1 MFYFSRNKKINQK
14 DNQFL
19 NFLKINM
26 LLYLFL
32 ILGIYFSVSDH
43 IYGIQWW
50 VDNSLDRI
58 LFQVSGLFL
67 IYVVLAVNYLK
78 IKF

>member
-1 MFYFSRNKKINQK
+1 MFYFSMNKKINQK
-14 DNQFL
+14 DDQFL

-32 ILGIYFSVSDH
+32 ILGIYFSLTDH

-50 VDNSLDRI
+50 IDNSLDRI
-58 LFQVSGLFL
+58 LFQVSGIFL

>member
-1 MFYFSRNKKINQK
+1 MFYFSMNKKINQK
-14 DNQFL
+14 DDQFL

-32 ILGIYFSVSDH
+32 ILGIYFSVTDH

-58 LFQVSGLFL
+58 LFQVSGIFL

>member
-1 MFYFSRNKKINQK
+1 MKKINQK